1 MNCKYALGKTEIR
14 FLFTSSRRGE
24 WLASTFSISTSS
36 AHSWFNLQPLRS
48 QAYLCPPLSWCWRFL
63 PVPAL
68 WKLLQTASRSHY
80 LALLKK
86 KKSRIPAASMTSSQV
101 ITVPLKHLCVL
112 TSTTSCKLPGLNS
125 SQPSSLSSLWFYGFS
140 MGTRHYTSQP
150 LNSVFPRLQNLFL
163 HHPNICMTNPP
174 YPGGG
179 SYLSV
184 ALSFASFSS
193 ENLPPAI
200 FSLYFFST
208 PLLPTRTE
216 ALWGPEPLPMS
227 SFFWIDRS

>member
-86 KKSRIPAASMTSSQV
+86 KKKPYTGCFYDFKSSYNCAFEALMCFDLHYLMQTPWFELFSALFSLFTLV
-101 ITVPLKHLCVL
+101 LWLFHGDKTLHITTLE
-112 TSTTSCKLPGLNS
+112 
-125 SQPSSLSSLWFYGFS
+125 
-140 MGTRHYTSQP
+140 
-150 LNSVFPRLQNLFL
+150 
-163 HHPNICMTNPP
+163 
-174 YPGGG
+174 
-179 SYLSV
+179 LSV
-184 ALSFASFSS
+184 PKVTESVS
-193 ENLPPAI
+193 PP
-200 FSLYFFST
+200 SQH
-208 PLLPTRTE
+208 
-216 ALWGPEPLPMS
+216 MH
-227 SFFWIDRS
+227 D